1 MKEIVLTGKEI
12 KALYD
17 FSFVNECTG
26 YTSNVVIQS
35 IPTPIGAVIKIQ
47 TQDDYNEGKKDWSDI
62 TDYESL

>member
-26 YTSNVVIQS
+26 YTPNVVIQS
-35 IPTPIGAVIKIQ
+35 IPTPIGSVIKIQ
-47 TQDDYNEGKKDWSDI
+47 TQDDYNEGKQDWSDI